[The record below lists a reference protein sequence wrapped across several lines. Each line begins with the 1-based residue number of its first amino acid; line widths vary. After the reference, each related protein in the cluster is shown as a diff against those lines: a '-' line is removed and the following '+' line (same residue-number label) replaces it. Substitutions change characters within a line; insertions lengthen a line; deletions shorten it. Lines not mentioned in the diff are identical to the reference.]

1 MRASNA
7 ARHGKVEDPLRLRAR
22 RTRPSPFLAYELRE
36 VLGNLRQINL
46 GEISE
51 SDDREFLFD
60 VPRQDRFETL
70 KRTVVAVYR
79 LATFLSDLPCKS
91 VGMRLA
97 ALEDDRRK
105 DLRPAFRL

>member
-1 MRASNA
+1 M
-7 ARHGKVEDPLRLRAR
+7 
-22 RTRPSPFLAYELRE
+22 
-36 VLGNLRQINL
+36 LGNLRQINFD
-46 GEISE
+46 EISE

-97 ALEDDRRK
+97 ALEDDRLK